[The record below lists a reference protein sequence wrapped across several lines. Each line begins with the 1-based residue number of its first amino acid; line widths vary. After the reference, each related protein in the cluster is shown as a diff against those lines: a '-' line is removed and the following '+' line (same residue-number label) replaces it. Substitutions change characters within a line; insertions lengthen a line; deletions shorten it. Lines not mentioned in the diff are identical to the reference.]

1 MRVYTVFLV
10 SLYGVNHEKI
20 LVINANPKSQSLCQS
35 IAEHYSQAAGLRHE
49 VQSIAMANMRFELSL
64 NEGYDKVLPLEPD
77 LLEFQELIKWCDH
90 LVIIS
95 PVWWGNI
102 PAKFKGVIDRTFLP
116 GFAFQYKGKKG
127 GLEKLLT
134 GRTSE
139 LIFTLDTP
147 AFWYKYMKG
156 NLIYKQLKNAVLG
169 FSGIKN
175 LSSTYFGP
183 VLNSDEDIREKWLV
197 KVQKLAKNI

>member
-1 MRVYTVFLV
+1 MK
-10 SLYGVNHEKI
+10 KI
-20 LVINANPKSQSLCQS
+20 LVINANPKPQSLCKS
-35 IAEHYSQAAGLRHE
+35 IADLYSQVAGVKHN
-49 VQSIAMANMRFELSL
+49 VQSVAVANMHFELSL
-64 NEGYDKVLPLEPD
+64 DQGYDKVLPLEPD
-77 LLEFQELIKWCDH
+77 LLRFQEQVIWCDH

-116 GFAFQYKGKKG
+116 GFAFKYKGKKG
-127 GLEKLLT
+127 RLEKLLH
-134 GRTSE
+134 GRTSQ

-147 AFWYKYMKG
+147 VFWYKYVKG
-156 NLIYKQLKNAVLG
+156 NLIYKQLKSAVLG

-183 VLNSDEDIREKWLV
+183 VLSSTEEKRDKWL
-197 KVQKLAKNI
+197 KKTQKLASNI

>member
-1 MRVYTVFLV
+1 MC
-10 SLYGVNHEKI
+10 K
-20 LVINANPKSQSLCQS
+20 S
-35 IAEHYSQAAGLRHE
+35 IADYYSEVAGLRHE
-49 VQSIAMANMRFELSL
+49 VQSVAMANMIFELDL
-64 NEGYDKVLPLEPD
+64 NEGYDTALPLEPD
-77 LLEFQELIKWCDH
+77 LLRFQELIKWCDH

-116 GFAFQYKGKKG
+116 GFAFKYKDEKG
-127 GLEKLLT
+127 GLEKLLI

-139 LIFTLDTP
+139 LIITLDTP
-147 AFWYKYMKG
+147 AFWYKYAQG
-156 NLIYKQLKNAVLG
+156 NLIYKQLKNAVLD

-183 VLNSDEDIREKWLV
+183 VISSTEELRNRWLI
-197 KVQKLAKNI
+197 KVQKLANNI

>member
-1 MRVYTVFLV
+1 MK
-10 SLYGVNHEKI
+10 KI
-20 LVINANPKSQSLCQS
+20 LVINANPKSHSMCKS
-35 IAEHYSQAAGLRHE
+35 IAEHYSQVAGIRHE
-49 VQSIAMANMRFELSL
+49 VQSVAISNMSFELDL
-64 NEGYDKVLPLEPD
+64 NEGYDNVLPLEPD
-77 LLEFQELIKWCDH
+77 LLMFQELIKWCDH

-116 GFAFQYKGKKG
+116 GFAFKYKGEKG

-139 LIFTLDTP
+139 LIITLDTP
-147 AFWYKYMKG
+147 AFWYKYVQG

-175 LSSTYFGP
+175 ISSTYFAP
-183 VLNSDEDIREKWLV
+183 VLNSTENIREKWLI
-197 KVQKLAKNI
+197 KVQKLANNI

>member
-1 MRVYTVFLV
+1 MKR
-10 SLYGVNHEKI
+10 I
-20 LVINANPKSQSLCQS
+20 LVINANPKSHSMCKS
-35 IAEHYSQAAGLRHE
+35 IAEHYSRVAGLKHDLK
-49 VQSIAMANMRFELSL
+49 SIEIADMNFELNL

-77 LLEFQELIKWCDH
+77 LLKFQQMLQWCDH
-90 LVIIS
+90 VVIIS

-116 GFAFQYKGKKG
+116 GFAFKYKDEKG
-127 GLEKLLT
+127 GIEKLLI

-139 LIFTLDTP
+139 LIITLDTP
-147 AFWYKYMKG
+147 PFWYKYVQG

-175 LSSTYFGP
+175 VTSTYFGP
-183 VLNSDEDIREKWLV
+183 VVSSTEHMREKWLQ
-197 KVQKLAKNI
+197 KVQKLANNI